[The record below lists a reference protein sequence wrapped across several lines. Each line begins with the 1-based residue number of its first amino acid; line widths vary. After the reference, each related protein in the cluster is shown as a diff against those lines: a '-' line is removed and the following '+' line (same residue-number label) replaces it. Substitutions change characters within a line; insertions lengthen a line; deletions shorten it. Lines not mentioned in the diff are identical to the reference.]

1 MKLKPST
8 KKLLLCAVLFVA
20 VVGLSG
26 CRILTDE
33 TGAIKQ
39 IMLDTSFQ
47 ETFATENW
55 FNAILVWP
63 MATTMNHLAPK
74 IGVLG
79 AIAVVTIV
87 VNLILMA
94 LTMKSTIAQQQM
106 QLLQPEMDRIQR
118 KYEGKT
124 DDASRQKQAMEMQK
138 LYNTYGVNPMSM
150 ILVTFVQFPVI
161 IAMYQAVQ
169 RSVAVQ
175 TGSVFGAPLAVRPLD
190 GIRAGN
196 MAYLAIFLIMALC
209 QFGSMKV
216 PQMLAKQQAEKEA
229 AKKHRSSREPEK
241 KTNQTQ
247 MMQYYMMA
255 MILVFGLM
263 WPSAMA
269 VYWAVN
275 SLVMIVK
282 TYAVQAIINN
292 RKEAAR

>member
-1 MKLKPST
+1 
-8 KKLLLCAVLFVA
+8 
-20 VVGLSG
+20 
-26 CRILTDE
+26 
-33 TGAIKQ
+33 
-39 IMLDTSFQ
+39 
-47 ETFATENW
+47 
-55 FNAILVWP
+55 
-63 MATTMNHLAPK
+63 
-74 IGVLG
+74 
-79 AIAVVTIV
+79 
-87 VNLILMA
+87 
-94 LTMKSTIAQQQM
+94 
-106 QLLQPEMDRIQR
+106 
-118 KYEGKT
+118 
-124 DDASRQKQAMEMQK
+124 MQK
-138 LYNTYGVNPMSM
+138 LYNQYGVNPMSM

>member
-8 KKLLLCAVLFVA
+8 KKILLCAVLFVA

-26 CRILTDE
+26 CRIPTDE

-39 IMLDTSFQ
+39 ITLDTTFQ

-138 LYNTYGVNPMSM
+138 LYNQYGVNPMSM

-247 MMQYYMMA
+247 MMQYYMIF
-255 MILVFGLM
+255 MIAAFGLM
-263 WPSAMA
+263 WPAAMSL
-269 VYWAVN
+269 YWAINSCVN
-275 SLVMIVK
+275 IVK
-282 TYAVQAIINN
+282 TLLVQKMID
-292 RKEAAR
+292 KQKG

>member
-1 MKLKPST
+1 MKINSSV
-8 KKLLLCAVLFVA
+8 KKAMILSVLLL
-20 VVGLSG
+20 VVVTAAG
-26 CRILTDE
+26 CRYPTNADGTIKLIYPE
-33 TGAIKQ
+33 TTFK
-39 IMLDTSFQ
+39 
-47 ETFATENW
+47 ETMDSESW

-63 MATTMNHLAPK
+63 MAQFLNKITPK
-74 IGVLG
+74 ISVIGALAVLTVLVNGVLLL
-79 AIAVVTIV
+79 VT
-87 VNLILMA
+87 L
-94 LTMKSTIAQQQM
+94 KSTIAQQQM

-124 DDASRQKQAMEMQK
+124 DEASRQKQAMEMQK
-138 LYNTYGVNPMSM
+138 LYSKYNVNPMSM
-150 ILVTFVQFPVI
+150 ILVTFIQFPVI

-175 TGSVFGAPLAVRPLD
+175 TGTVFGAPLNVTPLN
-190 GIRAGN
+190 GIRSGN
-196 MAYLAIFLIMALC
+196 MTYLGIFLIMAIC
-209 QFGSMKV
+209 QFGSMKI
-216 PQMLAKQQAEKEA
+216 PTLLAKKQAEKEA
-229 AKKHRSSREPEK
+229 EKNHRSSREPEK
-241 KTNQTQ
+241 KNNQTQ

-282 TYAVQAIINN
+282 TFVVQSIINN